1 MKSLKV
7 KFSKLSL
14 EQLIYVGMILLIVA
28 MPFHAF
34 LATYLGSI
42 THLGHNIQAWK
53 EIIIVVMTIIATIY
67 LFNRKEARPKL
78 DRMNYLVVAIV
89 ILALTISLIK
99 YGSLSALLF
108 GIKTDLVPLL
118 VFVIAQIVA
127 TKFDD
132 SKVYN
137 LIVWPAFIV
146 SLLAILQALAIPPDL
161 LSQLGYNNSTI
172 VPAQYVDPTTM
183 ALRAFSTL
191 GGPNQLG
198 AYLILPIT
206 LVMARL
212 TERFD
217 PKKAL
222 ILTSLLVGLYL
233 TYSRSA
239 WIGAGL
245 AIIATILVR
254 AKQRNRIKIVAG
266 ILISLVTVL
275 LLFISRNFCN
285 PNNFIQYYLL
295 HGNFTNHTL
304 QGSDQIRLDSLSK
317 GLGAIANNPLGQ
329 GLGSAGPASYHAL
342 KSLITENWYLQIAIE
357 IGLVGLALVLVFLGL
372 NAVEL
377 LRDAVSQKN
386 LASLSLFASLIGLI
400 GTNMFLHSFSD
411 STLAIVFF
419 AMMGIQHGR
428 RQ

>member
-1 MKSLKV
+1 MKSLKA
-7 KFSKLSL
+7 KFSKYSL
-14 EQLIYVGMILLIVA
+14 EQLIYGGMILLIIV

-42 THLGHNIQAWK
+42 TRIGHNIQAWK

-78 DRMNYLVVAIV
+78 DRINYLVVAIV
-89 ILALTISLIK
+89 ILALTISIIK
-99 YGSLSALLF
+99 YGSLTAFLF

-161 LSQLGYNNSTI
+161 LSRLGYNNSTI

-183 ALRAFSTL
+183 VLRAFSTL

-212 TERFD
+212 TEKFE

-222 ILTSLLVGLYL
+222 ILTSLLAGLYL

-245 AIIATILVR
+245 AILMTILVR
-254 AKQRNRIKIVAG
+254 AKQRNRIKIVVG
-266 ILISLVTVL
+266 ILISLATVL
-275 LLFISRNFCN
+275 ILFISRNFCN

-295 HGNFTNHTL
+295 HGNCTNNTL
-304 QGSDQIRLDSLSK
+304 QGSDQIRLNSLSK
-317 GLGAIANNPLGQ
+317 GLGVIADNPFGK
-329 GLGSAGPASYHAL
+329 GLGSAGPASYHAV

-357 IGLVGLALVLVFLGL
+357 IGLVGLALVLVFLGF

-377 LRDAVSQKN
+377 LHDAVDQKN